1 MLRQQAESL
10 DRSRSA
16 RDDKLQTAPRPPNQS
31 TTIAAHADSNSSDIH
46 RSAIP
51 LQHRPGNVSPSS
63 YPSNREGFEGQSRG
77 LRTVLFDFGAFVGR
91 TLLSDAFAV
100 AFIPENKNKTT
111 STAADKSV
119 RPTAPLTP
127 INSLS
132 YNRPQ

>member
-1 MLRQQAESL
+1 MLRQQAQSL

-16 RDDKLQTAPRPPNQS
+16 RDDTLQTAPRPPNQS

-77 LRTVLFDFGAFVGR
+77 LRTVLFDFGAFVGSNI
-91 TLLSDAFAV
+91 LSGGF
-100 AFIPENKNKTT
+100 
-111 STAADKSV
+111 SV
-119 RPTAPLTP
+119 SFNP
-127 INSLS
+127 
-132 YNRPQ
+132 